1 MLTLLSIAIFI
12 VTLVQAIIGITINL
26 LRIAYSHVKV
36 INTKLKSKRGL
47 KQLQSYKFEPHPDL
61 NKD

>member
-26 LRIAYSHVKV
+26 LSIAYNHIKV
-36 INTKLKSKRGL
+36 INLKLKTKREL
-47 KQLQSYKFEPHPDL
+47 KRLQSYKFELHPDL
-61 NKD
+61 NKE

>member
-12 VTLVQAIIGITINL
+12 VALVQAIIGITINL
-26 LRIAYSHVKV
+26 LRIAYNHIKV
-36 INTKLKSKRGL
+36 INTKLKSKRQL
-47 KQLQSYKFEPHPDL
+47 KRLQSFKFELHPDL

>member
-12 VTLVQAIIGITINL
+12 VALVQAIIGITINL
-26 LRIAYSHVKV
+26 LSIAYNHIKT
-36 INTKLKSKRGL
+36 INTKLNSKREL
-47 KQLQSYKFEPHPDL
+47 KLLQSYKFELHPDL

>member
-12 VTLVQAIIGITINL
+12 VALVQAIIGITINL
-26 LRIAYSHVKV
+26 LSIAYNHIKV
-36 INTKLKSKRGL
+36 INLKLKTKREL
-47 KQLQSYKFEPHPDL
+47 KRLQSFKFELHPDL

>member
-26 LRIAYSHVKV
+26 LSIAYNHIKV
-36 INTKLKSKRGL
+36 INLKLKTKREL
-47 KQLQSYKFEPHPDL
+47 KRLQSYKFELHPDL
-61 NKD
+61 TKD